1 MPKKIDWYDVD
12 DNNDMPNS
20 RDSRNPGKDK
30 LDEFVHSPF
39 VVPIGPDSRGKG
51 RGKNNPQAEKLGLI
65 DYAKR
70 VDEFE
75 HISFRDDVM
84 DDLLTVLSSKTHP
97 NALLVGEAGTGKTAI
112 VEELALRISEGDKE
126 TVAMLGEDA
135 HVYELPIANLMSNTS
150 LRGSLESKMNK
161 IIEFCE
167 NPDNHVIL
175 FIDEIHQMVSNPD
188 PAVTESLKPALA
200 RGKMHVIG
208 ATTTQELK
216 ILQKNPA
223 FNRRFSEVNVRE
235 LTDEETVSVLV
246 KASKSLEDFHHVA
259 IPEEVLPYAVATADK
274 LARTLNTH
282 RPDSA
287 LSLLDKAASF
297 GKLGKAKLDNDNEDV
312 FVSTGLIDKASQNIL
327 KSDFV
332 LDKDTI
338 SAARDN
344 LSENLIAQDKAS
356 RVIVRSLLSSMINLE
371 ETTKPR
377 SFLFA
382 GPSGT
387 GKTLAAKLLAESLF
401 GSPDKMVYLNMS
413 EFASPSS
420 LSRLLGASAGYIGFD
435 SRKALPLDSLKT
447 NPCQIIVLD
456 EFEKADV
463 QVQRIFMQ
471 ALDEGYIR
479 DSQDD
484 MIDFSH
490 SFVIATTNAG
500 VVKEN
505 KVGFGQVE
513 SNADVTESLAG
524 SFPVELINR
533 FEKVV
538 MFDSIGLEDYQRIL
552 ALNYNKLA
560 QAASENYPDIPD
572 HMDADDDFIVDLAKK
587 TYDPMKNARPAK
599 RSVKEAIEDVILE
612 TVFVNR

>member
-12 DNNDMPNS
+12 GEGDLPRHPGDRGSNYVPSSFATPRKPRKNS
-20 RDSRNPGKDK
+20 NSK
-30 LDEFVHSPF
+30 
-39 VVPIGPDSRGKG
+39 
-51 RGKNNPQAEKLGLI
+51 AEKLDLI
-65 DYAKR
+65 DYAER

-75 HISFRDDVM
+75 HLSFRDSVM

-126 TVAMLGEDA
+126 TLAMLGEGA
-135 HVYELPIANLMSNTS
+135 HVYELPIASLMSNTS
-150 LRGSLESKMNK
+150 LRGSLEDKMNK

-167 NPDNHVIL
+167 NPDNHAIL
-175 FIDEIHQMVSNPD
+175 FIDEIHQMVSSPD
-188 PAVTESLKPALA
+188 PSITESLKPALA

-223 FNRRFSEVNVRE
+223 FNRRFSEVDVNE
-235 LTDEETVSVLV
+235 LTDEQTVSVLV
-246 KASKSLEDFHHVA
+246 KASKSLEDFHHVT
-259 IPEEVLPYAVATADK
+259 IPKEVLPYAVNVADK

-297 GKLGKAKLDNDNEDV
+297 GKLGKAKMDNDNQDV

-332 LDKDTI
+332 LDEDTI
-338 SAARDN
+338 EAAQDN
-344 LSENLIAQDKAS
+344 LSENLIAQDKA
-356 RVIVRSLLSSMINLE
+356 RHAIVRSLLSSMINLE
-371 ETTKPR
+371 ETTKPH

-401 GSPDKMVYLNMS
+401 GSQDKMVYLNMS
-413 EFASPSS
+413 EYASPSS

-435 SRKALPLDSLKT
+435 SRKALPLDGLKT

-456 EFEKADV
+456 EFEKADL

-484 MIDFSH
+484 VIDFSH

-500 VVKEN
+500 TVKEN
-505 KVGFGQVE
+505 KVGFDQTE
-513 SNADVTESLAG
+513 TLSDVTDSLAG

-538 MFDSIGLEDYQRIL
+538 MFNSISLEDYQTIL

-560 QAASENYPDIPD
+560 PIATKNYPSIPA
-572 HMDADDDFIVDLAKK
+572 HLDADSDFIVNLAQK
-587 TYDPMKNARPAK
+587 TYDSMKNARPAK
-599 RSVKEAIEDVILE
+599 RSVKEAIEDVILG
-612 TVFVNR
+612 TVSINR

>member
-12 DNNDMPNS
+12 ADGTP
-20 RDSRNPGKDK
+20 RHPGDRGSTY
-30 LDEFVHSPF
+30 VPSPF
-39 VVPIGPDSRGKG
+39 ATPRKSRKTSSSSSGK
-51 RGKNNPQAEKLGLI
+51 AEKLGLI

-70 VDEFE
+70 VSEFE
-75 HISFRDDVM
+75 HLSFRDSVLDN
-84 DDLLTVLSSKTHP
+84 LLTVLSSKTHP
-97 NALLVGEAGTGKTAI
+97 NALLVGEAGVGKTAI

-126 TVAMLGEDA
+126 TLAMLGEDA
-135 HVYELPIANLMSNTS
+135 HIYELPIANLMSNTS
-150 LRGSLESKMNK
+150 LRGSLEDKMNK

-167 NPDNHVIL
+167 KPGVIL

-188 PAVTESLKPALA
+188 PSITESLKPALA

-223 FNRRFSEVNVRE
+223 FNRRFSEVDVDE
-235 LTDEETVSVLV
+235 LTDEETVSVLA
-246 KASKSLEDFHHVA
+246 KASKSLENFHHVK
-259 IPEEVLPYAVATADK
+259 IPEEVLPYAVSVADK

-287 LSLLDKAASF
+287 LTLLDKAASF
-297 GKLGKAKLDNDNEDV
+297 GKLGKAKLDNDNQDV

-332 LDKDTI
+332 LDEDAI
-338 SAARDN
+338 ADVQDN
-344 LSENLIAQDKAS
+344 LSENLIAQSCAS
-356 RVIVRSLLSSMINLE
+356 RAIVRSLLSSMINLE
-371 ETTKPR
+371 ETTKSR

-401 GSPDKMVYLNMS
+401 GSQDKMVYLNMS
-413 EFASPSS
+413 EYASPSS
-420 LSRLLGASAGYIGFD
+420 HSRLLGASAGYIGFD

-447 NPCQIIVLD
+447 NPCQVIVLD
-456 EFEKADV
+456 EFEKADL

-484 MIDFSH
+484 VIDFSH

-500 VVKEN
+500 TIKEN
-505 KVGFGQVE
+505 KVGFGQ
-513 SNADVTESLAG
+513 TESLGDVTGQLAA

-538 MFDSIGLEDYQRIL
+538 MFNPIGLEDYQEIL

-560 QAASENYPDIPD
+560 PIAAKNYPGVPE
-572 HMDADDDFIVDLAKK
+572 HLDADSDFIVDLAQK

-612 TVFVNR
+612 TVLINR